1 MQKLLALTA
10 ALLSSSAIAVQL
22 GTEMM
27 PGTCL
32 PPDYVI
38 LHFEADQLEAA
49 GDYEAA
55 ELKRAEAIAAYEAGL
70 AAYEAELEAATTETT
85 TTTTTSDDSTKKG
98 RRRRS
103 KY

>member
-1 MQKLLALTA
+1 
-10 ALLSSSAIAVQL
+10 
-22 GTEMM
+22 MM

-38 LHFEADQLEAA
+38 LHFEADQLEEA

-55 ELKRAEAIAAYEAGL
+55 EIKRAEAIEAYNEG
-70 AAYEAELEAATTETT
+70 
-85 TTTTTSDDSTKKG
+85 KKG
-98 RRRRS
+98 KKT

>member
-55 ELKRAEAIAAYEAGL
+55 AIKRAEAIAAYEAGL

-85 TTTTTSDDSTKKG
+85 TTTTSDDSTKKR

>member
-10 ALLSSSAIAVQL
+10 AVLSSSAIAVQL

-55 ELKRAEAIAAYEAGL
+55 ELKRAEAIAAKEAAF
-70 AAYEAELEAATTETT
+70 AAYQAELEATTTETT
-85 TTTTTSDDSTKKG
+85 MMTSDDSTKKRR